1 MRTEKTRPAGDFGRG
16 SAGSNIMEQAMP
28 LLAAEIVHL
37 TYNIVDRIYIGHLPG
52 ADAMALT
59 GLGVTFPLVALV
71 NAFTR
76 LIGTGGA
83 PLFSIARGAGNDG
96 RAAKLQGT
104 SLAWLTLLSVFVF
117 AFCMAFQ
124 RPILFL
130 FGAGEG
136 SYVYADRYLRIY
148 LWGTAF
154 TMIATGM
161 NGFINAQGYPRVGMM
176 TVALGA
182 GLNLALDPL
191 FIFVF
196 KMSVEGAALATVIS
210 QGVSCAWVM
219 RFLTGK
225 KAPVPLRKA
234 DLGLRPAMA
243 GEICR
248 LGLSGFI
255 MAATNCLTQAACNA
269 VLQARG
275 GETWVGVM
283 TVLHSVREV
292 LSLPVSCISTG
303 AQPFIGYNYGAKAME
318 RVRQGIRFTFY
329 AGGACTLAAWLSVE
343 AFSTFY
349 VRLFSDNEAILADAP
364 AALRAYFFA
373 FVFMA
378 LQMTG
383 QSAFTALGRSR
394 QAIFFSLL
402 RKAVIV
408 TPLTFLLPYVITP
421 PVYGVF
427 WAEPVS
433 NVIGGLA
440 CFVTMMLTVY
450 VKLKGDGAAARPS
463 ARS

>member
-1 MRTEKTRPAGDFGRG
+1 MKLKKQRNGTAGDFGRG
-16 SAGSNIMEQAMP
+16 SVGSNIMQQALP
-28 LLAAEIVHL
+28 LLAAEVVHL
-37 TYNIVDRIYIGHLPG
+37 LYNIVDRIYIGHLPG

-71 NAFTR
+71 GAFTR

-83 PLFSIARGAGNDG
+83 PLFSIARGAGKEE
-96 RAAKLQGT
+96 RAAQLQGT
-104 SLAWLTLLSVFVF
+104 AVTWLALLSVFVF
-117 AFCMAFQ
+117 IFCMVLR

-130 FGAGEG
+130 FGAGES
-136 SYVYADRYLRIY
+136 SYAYADRYLRIY

-182 GLNLALDPL
+182 VLNLVLDPL

-196 KMSVEGAALATVIS
+196 KMSIEGAALATVIS
-210 QGVSCAWVM
+210 QGVSCAWVLL
-219 RFLTGK
+219 FLCGR
-225 KAPVPLRKA
+225 KALIPLRRA

-248 LGLSGFI
+248 LGVSGFI
-255 MAATNCLTQAACNA
+255 MSATNCLTQAACNA
-269 VLQARG
+269 VLQSRG

-283 TVLHSVREV
+283 TVLHSIREV
-292 LSLPVSCISTG
+292 LSLPVNCISAG
-303 AQPFIGYNYGAKAME
+303 AQPFIGFNYGAGLMN
-318 RVRQGIRFTFY
+318 RVKKGIRFTFF
-329 AGGACTLAAWLSVE
+329 AGGASTLLAWLSVE
-343 AFSTFY
+343 IFSGAY
-349 VRLFSDNEAILADAP
+349 VRLFTDDSAILAAAPDA
-364 AALRAYFFA
+364 LKAYFFA

-383 QSAFTALGRSR
+383 QSTFTALGRSK
-394 QAIFFSLL
+394 QAVFFSLL

-408 TPLTFLLPYVITP
+408 TPLTFLLPYIIMP

-427 WAEPVS
+427 WAEPIS

-440 CFVTMMLTVY
+440 CFITMMVTVY
-450 VKLKGDGAAARPS
+450 SRLKEDGPAEG
-463 ARS
+463 

>member
-1 MRTEKTRPAGDFGRG
+1 MREERKKTAGDFGRG
-16 SAGSNIMEQAMP
+16 SIGSNILQQALP
-28 LLAAEIVHL
+28 LLAAETVHL
-37 TYNIVDRIYIGHLPG
+37 LYNIVDRIYIGHLPG

-71 NAFTR
+71 GAFTR

-83 PLFSIARGAGNDG
+83 PLFSIARGAGNG
-96 RAAKLQGT
+96 PRAARLQGT
-104 SLAWLTLLSVFVF
+104 SFTWLAMLSVFVF
-117 AFCMAFQ
+117 AVCMAFR

-130 FGAGEG
+130 FGAGEA
-136 SYVYADRYLRIY
+136 SYAYADRYLRVY

-154 TMIATGM
+154 TMISTGM
-161 NGFINAQGYPRVGMM
+161 NGFINAQGFPKVGMM

-182 GLNLALDPL
+182 VLNLLLDPL
-191 FIFVF
+191 FIFVLD
-196 KMSVEGAALATVIS
+196 MSIEGAALATVIS
-210 QGVSCAWVM
+210 QGASCLWVVA
-219 RFLTGK
+219 FLRGRR
-225 KAPVPLRKA
+225 ALVPLKRE

-255 MAATNCLTQAACNA
+255 MSATNCLTQAACNG

-292 LSLPVSCISTG
+292 LSLPVQCISTG
-303 AQPFIGYNYGAKAME
+303 AQPVIGFNYGAGSAE
-318 RVRQGIRFTFY
+318 RVKKGIRFTFF

-343 AFSTFY
+343 AFSGAY
-349 VRLFSDNEAILADAP
+349 VRLFTDNGAILEAAP
-364 AALRAYFFA
+364 AALRVYFFA

-383 QSAFTALGRSR
+383 QSTFTALGRSG

-408 TPLTFLLPYVITP
+408 TPLTFLLPYIITP

-440 CFVTMMLTVY
+440 CFITMVLTVY
-450 VKLKGDGAAARPS
+450 VRLGNEKKGPS
-463 ARS
+463 LG